1 MFDKLYQIVK
11 ENIGTDALQNAN
23 IPLESRESIVNEAS
37 GSIIDV
43 LKSQID
49 NGNYNDLLAVFK
61 VNHIEKN
68 ALVRTMISKYAI
80 RLNKYGSVDIEK
92 ARNIA
97 SEVIPTIMRKFVLI
111 SKEGSYK
118 DENGL
123 FALFNKLSG
132 YTINFETLFGKIPHT
147 KLA

>member
-11 ENIGTDALQNAN
+11 ENIGADALQNAN

-68 ALVRTMISKYAI
+68 ALVRTMISKYAV
-80 RLNKYGSVDIEK
+80 RLNRYGGIDIEK

-97 SEVIPTIMRKFVLI
+97 SEVIPNIMRKFISV
-111 SKEGSYK
+111 SKEGNYK
-118 DENGL
+118 DENGI
-123 FALFNKLSG
+123 FDLFNKLSG

-147 KLA
+147 QLT